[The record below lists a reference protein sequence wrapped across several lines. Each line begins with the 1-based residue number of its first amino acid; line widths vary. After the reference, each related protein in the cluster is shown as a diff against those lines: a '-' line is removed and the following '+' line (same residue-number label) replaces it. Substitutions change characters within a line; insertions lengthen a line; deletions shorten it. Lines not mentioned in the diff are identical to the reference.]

1 MKRTTTYLTSMCL
14 LSALEMTGCVSTST
28 TISRQPVW
36 TSRSTVVAA
45 GSQPA
50 PLPVS
55 TLSGMTP
62 PIAPRNN
69 IQQVSADLASDKR
82 PAYAQLTTLPIDLPT
97 VMRLVNEKS
106 PAIGYARARVDEAQ
120 ARLDKAEMQWLPN
133 LRVGTAFARFD
144 GQTQNQN
151 GVVFGVSRSNL
162 FGGVSPTLTLDIADA
177 IYRPLIERQLN
188 SAEQYTVQATQLAS
202 ETEAVAAYIDL
213 LQLHALLEI
222 NVETTKNAETLH
234 TAAKNARDTKL
245 DRTAGDVNRAQTEVL
260 FRRIERIELQG
271 RAAQASTRLGRMLLL
286 EPQLQLVP
294 AEKGVAPI
302 TLIPA
307 SSTLDELL
315 AQALANR
322 PDLAAHR
329 DRIQAAWARVRQAER
344 GPLIPKIAIS
354 NQTGTFGGGIND
366 GMDNF
371 SSQNVLSVQ
380 LYWEIRNLGFGNRAD
395 ADERRAIRDQ
405 AEYQLVELQARA
417 VAEIVESAQVAAAR
431 QESLT
436 LAEQA
441 VKEAL
446 ELYRI
451 NMDSMANVID
461 AKNLVD
467 ALRPLQ
473 ALQALNQARISYLS
487 AILDYN
493 RAQFRLYSALGQ
505 PPSLG
510 IAEKK

>member
-1 MKRTTTYLTSMCL
+1 MKRTTYLTGICL
-14 LSALEMTGCVSTST
+14 IGTLKLAGCASTTT

-36 TSRSTVVAA
+36 TSRSAVAGA
-45 GSQPA
+45 SNHAPA
-50 PLPVS
+50 HVS

-62 PIAPRNN
+62 PVVPPSD

-120 ARLDKAEMQWLPN
+120 ARLDKAEMQWLPH
-133 LRVGTAFARFD
+133 LSIGAAFARFD
-144 GQTQNQN
+144 GQTQNQSGN
-151 GVVFGVSRSNL
+151 VFGVSRSNL
-162 FGGVSPTLTLDIADA
+162 FGAVVPALTLDIADA

-188 SAEQYTVQATQLAS
+188 SAEINAVQATQLAS

-213 LQLHALLEI
+213 LQIHAQLEI
-222 NVETTKNAETLH
+222 NVETLKNAETLH

-271 RAAQASTRLGRMLLL
+271 KAAIASARLGKLLLL

-294 AEKGVAPI
+294 ADKVVMPV
-302 TLIPA
+302 TLVPA
-307 SSTLDELL
+307 TSTLDELL
-315 AQALANR
+315 AQALASR
-322 PDLAAHR
+322 PDLASHR
-329 DRIQAAWARVRQAER
+329 DRIQAAWSRVRQAEQ
-344 GPLIPKIAIS
+344 GPLLPKIAIT
-354 NQTGTFGGGIND
+354 NQTGAFGGGIND

-371 SSQNVLSVQ
+371 SSRNALSVQ

-395 ADERRAIRDQ
+395 AEERRAIRDQ
-405 AEYQLVELQARA
+405 AEYQLVESQARA
-417 VAEIVESAQVAAAR
+417 VAEIVEAAQIAAAR
-431 QESLT
+431 QESLK
-436 LAEQA
+436 LAEEA
-441 VKEAL
+441 VKEAT

-451 NMDSMANVID
+451 NMESMTNVID

-473 ALQALNQARISYLS
+473 ALQALNQARFSYLG
-487 AILDYN
+487 AILDFN